1 VAESER
7 YAMPSFVRYFFF
19 AFSAM
24 LPAHLIVTAA
34 LWWLDR

>member
-1 VAESER
+1 
-7 YAMPSFVRYFFF
+7 MPSFARYFLF
-19 AFSAM
+19 AFTTM

>member
-1 VAESER
+1 
-7 YAMPSFVRYFFF
+7 MPSFGRYFMF
-19 AFSAM
+19 AFATM